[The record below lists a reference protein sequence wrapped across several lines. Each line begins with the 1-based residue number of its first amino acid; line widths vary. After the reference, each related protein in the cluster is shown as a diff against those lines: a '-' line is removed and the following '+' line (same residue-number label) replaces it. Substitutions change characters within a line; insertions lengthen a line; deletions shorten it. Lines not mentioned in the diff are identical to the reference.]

1 MKYELSNGKVVNIPD
16 DDIKGYMKS
25 LDLTKDEA
33 IEMWLDDEGYTE
45 NNEQMEL
52 EQKAKESGVM
62 RDIHGASA
70 MDKTK
75 SKSSKPKVVKVSDEK
90 RDLFDLIYDTLR
102 DYQVDFD
109 GKTTILKE
117 NKLIQFEINGKTFK
131 IDLIEQRPKKK

>member
-1 MKYELSNGKVVNIPD
+1 MLKTVNGKTVNIPGAE
-16 DDIKGYMKS
+16 IKNYMKS
-25 LDLTKDEA
+25 LGIDEEEA

-45 NNEQMEL
+45 NEEQMEL
-52 EQKAKESGVM
+52 EQKAKDSGIM

-70 MDKTK
+70 MDKTSK
-75 SKSSKPKVVKVSDEK
+75 KSSKPKVVKVSDEK